1 MKIMALSRMVGTPVS
16 EPLMAEIIP
25 DSAIL
30 KDNKPL
36 FLPRFS
42 SVWSIEVAVAFR
54 VCRLGK
60 NIGQKF
66 ASRYYDAFTVALR
79 LVPEDLKKVA
89 GTSAVATSF
98 DNALIIGEWIPVE
111 KLPQTITVSTGN
123 WSVDLDAQ
131 SILIDEA
138 VKNLSRYF
146 TFKIGDMVIPAS
158 VGHSFPVAIDSN
170 VSISVCSCEIMNFK
184 IK

>member
-1 MKIMALSRMVGTPVS
+1 MKIMALSRMIGTPVS

-36 FLPRFS
+36 FLPQFS
-42 SVWSIEVAVAFR
+42 STWSAEIAVAYR
-54 VCRLGK
+54 ICRLGK

-89 GTSAVATSF
+89 ESSAIATSF
-98 DNALIIGEWIPVE
+98 DNALIIGEWIPAE
-111 KLPQTITVSTGN
+111 DIQQTITITIGN
-123 WSVDLDAQ
+123 LSIDLDAQ
-131 SILIDEA
+131 SVSIDEA

-146 TFKIGDMVIPAS
+146 TFKIGDMVIPAL
-158 VGHSFPVAIDSN
+158 VGHSFPVSIDSN
-170 VSISVCSCEIMNFK
+170 VCISVCSREIMNFK